1 MSSNI
6 SLYNYLMLTNWLDQT
21 SWTGIVML
29 ELFSSKKKGYMFLK
43 NPIPLAPDE
52 DVGEEVR
59 NTSTSY

>member
-1 MSSNI
+1 
-6 SLYNYLMLTNWLDQT
+6 
-21 SWTGIVML
+21 ML